1 MFKLQS
7 PQPPPDTIHTL
18 ELGGGSL
25 KGQISIRWI
34 QQRPNTRALKEVT
47 FFKNWI
53 LVREVK
59 KWTKQPNLCPRES
72 RLQLCTGSSLAS
84 CHVRML
90 CSPECAH
97 EEQVSRRSHLNQMLK
112 NQAGSP
118 TKSAR
123 LSQQSPSQA
132 PSPVSLPLLKVWGL
146 FVLSFGFFEIGSLY
160 IAWLPWN
167 SKRPTC
173 FQLTST
179 GIKGLHLA
187 SRTFLEKKKCNY
199 FYVYVLSACVSVHHV
214 YTVPVEARKGRSWDS
229 RWVGAGSWT

>member
-1 MFKLQS
+1 
-7 PQPPPDTIHTL
+7 
-18 ELGGGSL
+18 
-25 KGQISIRWI
+25 
-34 QQRPNTRALKEVT
+34 
-47 FFKNWI
+47 
-53 LVREVK
+53 
-59 KWTKQPNLCPRES
+59 
-72 RLQLCTGSSLAS
+72 
-84 CHVRML
+84 ML

-187 SRTFLEKKKCNY
+187 SRTFLEKKNVITFMCMCCLH
-199 FYVYVLSACVSVHHV
+199 VCLCTTGLS
-214 YTVPVEARKGRSWDS
+214 
-229 RWVGAGSWT
+229 GALRGQKRALDPMELEL